1 MVTLANNHILDF
13 GAEGLLDSCSVLEGA
28 GIRYVGGGPDLER
41 ARQLEIVEI
50 KGKKIGFLGTSRV
63 YMDVSWAAG
72 PEHPGVFSTY
82 DPPRRWKLFGRR
94 IASAT
99 IWWSTCIGA

>member
-1 MVTLANNHILDF
+1 MREEKRDNGRSCGGLAAAADKQYTFRLPPSSVSMFQEMGIDMVTLANNHILDF

-63 YMDVSWAAG
+63 
-72 PEHPGVFSTY
+72 
-82 DPPRRWKLFGRR
+82 
-94 IASAT
+94 
-99 IWWSTCIGA
+99 